1 MLVTDAVATTL
12 TKLGGAATERVAVGE
27 VLVGAQRHLA
37 LGVGAPDPRPLDLDA
52 PPTQRHLPR
61 LVAVT
66 HRCPPQVVLALRTDD
81 LVDLLFHQ
89 LGHNAEPNADAQ
101 GEQPLLGRVHQL
113 AEHFL
118 HTRRQRELTSH
129 LTHGDLIA
137 RYGLHGGPSSCRL
150 TTSHSPRSRR
160 DRTRREDRH
169 LKFYELRDNLARDP
183 SQFCRPWFPPRP
195 TPDVCPPT
203 FRLEVSSRML
213 ADQLDY
219 VVGVDPHRDSH
230 ALAVVHVVSG
240 VIVFESTV
248 VASSDGYAHA
258 LNLVDQHAPG
268 RRAFA
273 VEGTG
278 SFGAGL
284 TRFLTVRGEQVLEV
298 GRLRRERR
306 SGGKTDAL
314 DAVRAARSVL
324 TSERPATPRAGG
336 ERQAL
341 QALVAARE
349 GAVNARRAGLCQLR
363 DLLITTPEPLR
374 SQLRPLTRARL
385 LQRLAATRPGSGR
398 DPELRGSMLA
408 LRSIAR
414 RVLQLTAEERELARQ
429 IEALTRTLAPQLLEQ
444 PGVGP
449 HAAAQL
455 VLSWSHQGRITSEAA
470 FARLAGAAP
479 IPASS
484 GQTIRYR
491 LDRSGDRKLNRAL
504 HMILV
509 TRKRSHPAT
518 IAYIE
523 RRLQEGKTRRE
534 ATRCLKRYLARS
546 LYRLLEHGAPMAT

>member
-1 MLVTDAVATTL
+1 
-12 TKLGGAATERVAVGE
+12 
-27 VLVGAQRHLA
+27 
-37 LGVGAPDPRPLDLDA
+37 
-52 PPTQRHLPR
+52 
-61 LVAVT
+61 
-66 HRCPPQVVLALRTDD
+66 
-81 LVDLLFHQ
+81 
-89 LGHNAEPNADAQ
+89 
-101 GEQPLLGRVHQL
+101 
-113 AEHFL
+113 
-118 HTRRQRELTSH
+118 
-129 LTHGDLIA
+129 
-137 RYGLHGGPSSCRL
+137 
-150 TTSHSPRSRR
+150 
-160 DRTRREDRH
+160 
-169 LKFYELRDNLARDP
+169 
-183 SQFCRPWFPPRP
+183 
-195 TPDVCPPT
+195 
-203 FRLEVSSRML
+203 ML

-219 VVGVDPHRDSH
+219 IVGVDPHRDFH
-230 ALAVVHVVSG
+230 ALAVVEVVSG
-240 VIVFESTV
+240 VVVFESTV
-248 VASSDGYAHA
+248 AADSGGYAQA
-258 LNLVDQHAPG
+258 LKLVGERAPG

-273 VEGTG
+273 IEGTG

-284 TRFLTVRGEQVLEV
+284 TRFLTSHDEWVLEV

-324 TSERPATPRAGG
+324 TQQRPSTPRAGG

-349 GAVNARRAGLCQLR
+349 GAVNAKRAGLCQLR

-374 SQLRPLTRARL
+374 SELRPLTRARL
-385 LQRLAATRPGSGR
+385 LQRLAATRPHGR
-398 DPELRGSMLA
+398 PDAELRGSLLA

-414 RVLQLTAEERELARQ
+414 RVLQLTAEERQLERQ
-429 IEALTRTLAPQLLEQ
+429 IATLTRKLAPQLLDQ

-455 VLSWSHQGRITSEAA
+455 VLSWSHKGRISSEAA

-491 LDRSGDRKLNRAL
+491 LDRTGDRKLNRAL

-509 TRKRSHPAT
+509 TRKRTHPAA

-534 ATRCLKRYLARS
+534 ANRCLKRYLARS
-546 LYRLLEHGAPMAT
+546 LYRLLEHGPPLTT

>member
-1 MLVTDAVATTL
+1 
-12 TKLGGAATERVAVGE
+12 
-27 VLVGAQRHLA
+27 
-37 LGVGAPDPRPLDLDA
+37 
-52 PPTQRHLPR
+52 
-61 LVAVT
+61 
-66 HRCPPQVVLALRTDD
+66 
-81 LVDLLFHQ
+81 
-89 LGHNAEPNADAQ
+89 
-101 GEQPLLGRVHQL
+101 
-113 AEHFL
+113 
-118 HTRRQRELTSH
+118 
-129 LTHGDLIA
+129 
-137 RYGLHGGPSSCRL
+137 
-150 TTSHSPRSRR
+150 
-160 DRTRREDRH
+160 
-169 LKFYELRDNLARDP
+169 
-183 SQFCRPWFPPRP
+183 
-195 TPDVCPPT
+195 
-203 FRLEVSSRML
+203 ML

-230 ALAVVHVVSG
+230 ALAIVQIASGAVVL
-240 VIVFESTV
+240 ETTV
-248 VASSDGYAHA
+248 AANSDGYARA
-258 LNLVDQHAPG
+258 LQLVDQHTSG

-284 TRFLTVRGEQVLEV
+284 TRFLTGRGERVFEV

-324 TSERPATPRAGG
+324 SSERPATPRAGG

-349 GAVNARRAGLCQLR
+349 GAVNAKRAGLCQLR
-363 DLLITTPEPLR
+363 DLLITTPVPLR

-385 LQRLAATRPGSGR
+385 LQRLAATRPHGR
-398 DPELRGSMLA
+398 GDAELRGSMLA

-414 RVLQLTAEERELARQ
+414 RVLQLTDEERELARE
-429 IEALTRTLAPQLLEQ
+429 IETLARKLAPQLLEQ

-455 VLSWSHQGRITSEAA
+455 VLSWSHQGRINTEAA

-484 GQTIRYR
+484 GQTVRYR

-534 ATRCLKRYLARS
+534 ANRCLKRYLARS
-546 LYRLLEHGAPMAT
+546 LYRLLEHGAPTRT

>member
-1 MLVTDAVATTL
+1 V
-12 TKLGGAATERVAVGE
+12 
-27 VLVGAQRHLA
+27 Q
-37 LGVGAPDPRPLDLDA
+37 
-52 PPTQRHLPR
+52 
-61 LVAVT
+61 
-66 HRCPPQVVLALRTDD
+66 
-81 LVDLLFHQ
+81 
-89 LGHNAEPNADAQ
+89 
-101 GEQPLLGRVHQL
+101 
-113 AEHFL
+113 
-118 HTRRQRELTSH
+118 
-129 LTHGDLIA
+129 I
-137 RYGLHGGPSSCRL
+137 
-150 TTSHSPRSRR
+150 
-160 DRTRREDRH
+160 
-169 LKFYELRDNLARDP
+169 
-183 SQFCRPWFPPRP
+183 
-195 TPDVCPPT
+195 
-203 FRLEVSSRML
+203 
-213 ADQLDY
+213 
-219 VVGVDPHRDSH
+219 
-230 ALAVVHVVSG
+230 VSG
-240 VIVFESTV
+240 AVVFESTIK
-248 VASSDGYAHA
+248 ANSDGYAQALKLADAHA
-258 LNLVDQHAPG
+258 RG

-278 SFGAGL
+278 SFGTGL
-284 TRFLTVRGEQVLEV
+284 TRFLTGRGEWVLEV
-298 GRLRRERR
+298 GRLSRERR

-314 DAVRAARSVL
+314 DAIRAARSAL
-324 TSERPATPRAGG
+324 TRPGPATPRAGG

-341 QALVAARE
+341 QALMAARE

-374 SQLRPLTRARL
+374 NELRPLTRARL
-385 LQRLAATRPGSGR
+385 LQRLAATRPHRRG
-398 DPELRGSMLA
+398 DAELRGSLLA

-414 RVLQLTAEERELARQ
+414 RVLLLTAEERELARE
-429 IEALTRTLAPQLLEQ
+429 IETLTRTLAPQLLEQ
-444 PGVGP
+444 PGAGP

-509 TRKRSHPAT
+509 TRKRTHPAT